1 MQFTRVK
8 PIYMHYSVLTD
19 YCFDAIDKLIFVM
32 KQVAQRE
39 LEILM
44 GNGKK

>member
-1 MQFTRVK
+1 MQFTRGK

-39 LEILM
+39 LDILM